1 MTTKKDL
8 TEDEWSRLLRGP
20 LVAGLA
26 VSIADP
32 GGPIEATKE
41 TIATIRVMTSPPT
54 DQQLLADIA
63 GEIKALAERREN
75 PFQDFRVEGGAMA
88 SQHVLDELRAVDVVL
103 RTKVDAAEAE
113 AYRGWLLAAAQ
124 ASADAAKEGGF
135 LGIAARRVSEGEADM
150 LERVRDA
157 LGMTSQVRPGVE

>member
-1 MTTKKDL
+1 MTTKTDL
-8 TEDEWSRLLRGP
+8 TADEWSRLVRGP

-26 VSIADP
+26 ISIADP

-54 DQQLLADIA
+54 DQELLAEIA
-63 GEIKALAERREN
+63 SEIKALAERREN
-75 PFQDFRVEGGAMA
+75 PFKDFRVEGGAMA
-88 SQHVLDELRAVDVVL
+88 SQHVLDELRAIDVVL
-103 RTKVDAAEAE
+103 RTKVDEAESE
-113 AYRGWLLAAAQ
+113 AYRAWLLTAAQ

-135 LGIAARRVSEGEADM
+135 LGIAAKRVSEGEAEM

-157 LGMTSQVRPGVE
+157 LGMGSQVPPGLE